1 MTAIHSIPAPAS
13 ARRGITLMEVLIS
26 IGILAV
32 GLTSVV
38 ALVPAG
44 RSQASRGII
53 YDRAT
58 TMATNALADAITAGF
73 TRFDSLTPVSEDYNG
88 DGTLDV
94 SSGEWDV
101 NGNNTAEEY
110 LSLSE
115 DFALDGA
122 TAADDRDG
130 NGAVQN
136 FGFVVCDPL
145 GPMYTEGPFPAAVA
159 KPVLHVGLKQQGLLA
174 AAGAARWTLP
184 APGVGGAATRMALLA
199 QGRDDLRFNLSAVGP
214 DDPPLNLVDAGGVRS
229 FEGRTTCMFALA
241 RIDTGIYNLG
251 NVPVSPPLV
260 AGELAKLSVVVFHG
274 RSGAFEDALVPADYD
289 ASAGMLTVET
299 ANLPTGRSIKDVLKP
314 GVVIYDGKKVH
325 AANLWNNA
333 NVQVTGAQHE
343 RFSQVT
349 MASVESAAPG
359 ATSHTVYVTVTGPPP
374 TTGPVQI
381 LVDSVGLAEQ
391 TVVLEGAGAYGR

>member
-1 MTAIHSIPAPAS
+1 MSSVAMQSA

-94 SSGEWDV
+94 SSREWDV

-122 TAADDRDG
+122 SAGDDRDG
-130 NGAVQN
+130 NNAVQN

-145 GPMYTEGPFPAAVA
+145 GPMYTEGPFPAAGA

-199 QGRDDLRFNLSAVGP
+199 QGRDDLRFNLSDVGP

-274 RSGAFEDALVPADYD
+274 RTGAASEALLDANYNAAAGTLTLT
-289 ASAGMLTVET
+289 SALGDRT
-299 ANLPTGRSIKDVLKP
+299 LKEILNP
-314 GVVIYDGKKVH
+314 GVVVYDGKKVH
-325 AANLWNNA
+325 AANLYNGG
-333 NVQVTGAQHE
+333 VQVTGAQHE

-349 MASVESAAPG
+349 MASIDTTSSA
-359 ATSHTVYVTVTGPPP
+359 VYVTFSGPAP